1 MNASRQLFEMS
12 LLKVVNVRQSLAY
25 TLFGKNTQFMYRILQ
40 RKSLHSPKNRTY
52 LRFFCCRRLVF
63 TLSLSN
69 AKSYILP
76 TNVSFSNGY
85 FPKTTAESMLK
96 FDRWYKTTLFPW
108 YKLRYLISSAKHYA
122 VYKHKAFP
130 PQIQIE
136 LTLLLKTNPPM
147 YSNLCLHPS
156 GKNIQFLY
164 SICRGKSFA
173 EPKISDL
180 HSISYSM

>member
-1 MNASRQLFEMS
+1 MGLIYNIKCCLQPISYVLLKQYVLYKMNALHQLFEMS
-12 LLKVVNVRQSLAY
+12 LLKVVNVQQSLAY
-25 TLFGKNTQFMYRILQ
+25 TLCGKNTQFMYRILQ

-69 AKSYILP
+69 
-76 TNVSFSNGY
+76 GY
-85 FPKTTAESMLK
+85 FPKTTVESMLK

-136 LTLLLKTNPPM
+136 LTLLLKTNVQQSVLTPFRKK
-147 YSNLCLHPS
+147 YTVL
-156 GKNIQFLY
+156 I
-164 SICRGKSFA
+164 
-173 EPKISDL
+173 
-180 HSISYSM
+180 

>member
-1 MNASRQLFEMS
+1 MGLIYNIIGCLQPISYVLLKRYVLYKMNALHQLFEMS
-12 LLKVVNVRQSLAY
+12 LLKVVNVQQSLAY
-25 TLFGKNTQFMYRILQ
+25 ICFGKNTQFMYRILQ

-85 FPKTTAESMLK
+85 FPKTTVESMLK

-136 LTLLLKTNPPM
+136 LTLLLKTNVQQSVLTPFRKK
-147 YSNLCLHPS
+147 YTVL
-156 GKNIQFLY
+156 I
-164 SICRGKSFA
+164 
-173 EPKISDL
+173 
-180 HSISYSM
+180 